1 MNLCSDAEE
10 FQPNSVA
17 VSAVLDRLGLDGP
30 VTLLPCCE
38 FPLAAGSL
46 IRLSNGTAKCSVN
59 VCIDLKVQFS
69 PYDAKESL
77 A

>member
-10 FQPNSVA
+10 FQPNFVA
-17 VSAVLDRLGLDGP
+17 ASSVLDRLGLDGP
-30 VTLLPCCE
+30 VALLPCCE
-38 FPLAAGSL
+38 VPLVAGSL
-46 IRLSNGTAKCSVN
+46 ISLSNGTAKCSVN